1 MNLPTKLSPR
11 EIDALEDT
19 RILVVS
25 RAQGV
30 YGVETARKHSNLLM
44 QRAAVA
50 FGSGNVDEAI
60 WLSERELNFNCR
72 AFGFRHRFTTSSKL
86 ALRALRLYAAGAST
100 CDAFVNRQPVARCR
114 KAHVA

>member
-1 MNLPTKLSPR
+1 MNLPAKLSPR

-30 YGVETARKHSNLLM
+30 YGIETARKHANLLL

-50 FGSGNVDEAI
+50 FGSGNLDEAI
-60 WLSERELNFNCR
+60 WLAERELNFNCR
-72 AFGFRHRFTTSSKL
+72 AFGFRHRFTMSSKL
-86 ALRALRLYAAGAST
+86 AVRSLRLYAAGAST
-100 CDAFVNRQPVARCR
+100 GEAFINRQPVVRCR
-114 KAHVA
+114 NAHVA